1 MASYI
6 GRRKFLATLG
16 GAAGW
21 PLAAPA
27 QQPTAPVVGLLSGI
41 DPDDRQL
48 AAFRKG
54 LNEVGYIAGKSV
66 TIEHRSAAGQYDRL
80 PVLANDLVRRQVT
93 VIVTILGT
101 MSALSAKAA
110 TTTIPIVFAIGSDP
124 VKAGLVPS
132 LNRPGGNVTG
142 VTFLSNVLAAKRLG
156 LLRELVPGISAVGD
170 LVNPTNPNSAGE
182 TNDMQTAAQ
191 SLGLGLRIVNAS
203 TEREIDAAF
212 ANFAEQ
218 RLKALIVTADAFFS
232 GRRDQLVSLAARHA
246 LPTMYWLRE
255 FVADGGLMSYGTS
268 ITDAFRAAGVYA
280 SRVLKGERPAD
291 LPVVQATK
299 FELVINLKAAQTL
312 GVTIPPGVLAIA
324 DEVVE

>member
-6 GRRKFLATLG
+6 GRRKFLATLLG
-16 GAAGW
+16 GVAVAW
-21 PLAAPA
+21 PLAARA
-27 QQPTAPVVGLLSGI
+27 QQPAMPVVGLLSGI
-41 DPDDRQL
+41 EPDARQL
-48 AAFRKG
+48 AAFRQG

-66 TIEHRSAAGQYDRL
+66 TIDHRSAAGQYGRL
-80 PVLANDLVRRQVT
+80 PALANDLVRRRVT
-93 VIVTILGT
+93 VIVTILGPRPPQRLFQSSSRLAVT
-101 MSALSAKAA
+101 RSK
-110 TTTIPIVFAIGSDP
+110 P
-124 VKAGLVPS
+124 LVPS

-191 SLGLGLRIVNAS
+191 SLGLELRIVNAS

-280 SRVLKGERPAD
+280 GRVLKGERPAD
-291 LPVVQATK
+291 LPVVQSTK

>member
-1 MASYI
+1 V
-6 GRRKFLATLG
+6 RRREFITLLG
-16 GAAGW
+16 GAAAW
-21 PLAAPA
+21 PLTTHA
-27 QQPTAPVVGLLSGI
+27 QQPAIPVVGLLSGI

-48 AAFRKG
+48 AAVRQG

-80 PVLANDLVRRQVT
+80 PALANDLVRQQVT
-93 VIVTILGT
+93 VIMLGT
-101 MSALSAKAA
+101 MSALSAKAV

-124 VKAGLVPS
+124 VKAGLVAS

-156 LLRELVPGISAVGD
+156 LLCELVPGITAVGD
-170 LVNPTNPNSAGE
+170 LVNPTNPNSVVE
-182 TNDMQTAAQ
+182 TNDMQTAAR
-191 SLGLGLRIVNAS
+191 SLGMHLRIVNAS
-203 TEREIDAAF
+203 TEREIEAAF

-218 RLKALIVTADAFFS
+218 RVKALIVTADAFFS

-255 FVADGGLMSYGTS
+255 FATDGGLMSYGTS

-280 SRVLKGERPAD
+280 GRVLKGERPAD
-291 LPVVQATK
+291 LPVVQSTK
-299 FELVINLKAAQTL
+299 FELVINLKTAKAL
-312 GVTIPPGVLAIA
+312 GMAIPSGVLAIA

>member
-1 MASYI
+1 MK
-6 GRRKFLATLG
+6 RRTFITLLG
-16 GAAGW
+16 GVAAAW
-21 PLAAPA
+21 PLAARA
-27 QQPTAPVVGLLSGI
+27 QQPAVPVVGLLSGI
-41 DPDDRQL
+41 DPDDLQL
-48 AAFRKG
+48 AAVRQG
-54 LNEVGYIAGKSV
+54 LNEAGYVAGKSV
-66 TIEHRSAAGQYDRL
+66 KIERRSAAGQYDRL
-80 PVLANDLVRRQVT
+80 PALANDLVRRRVT

-191 SLGLGLRIVNAS
+191 SLGLKLRILNAS

-218 RLKALIVTADAFFS
+218 RLKAVIVTADAFFS
-232 GRRDQLVSLAARHA
+232 GRCDQLVSLAARHA

-255 FVADGGLMSYGTS
+255 FAADGGLMSYGTS

-280 SRVLKGERPAD
+280 GRVLKGERPAD
-291 LPVVQATK
+291 LPVVQSTK

-324 DEVVE
+324 DEVIE

>member
-1 MASYI
+1 MK
-6 GRRKFLATLG
+6 RRDFITLLG
-16 GAAGW
+16 GAAVVW
-21 PLAAPA
+21 PLAARA
-27 QQPTAPVVGLLSGI
+27 QQPAMPVVGLLSGI

-48 AAFRKG
+48 AAFRQG
-54 LNEVGYIAGKSV
+54 LNEAGYIAGKSV
-66 TIEHRSAAGQYDRL
+66 TIEHRSAAGQYHRL
-80 PVLANDLVRRQVT
+80 PALANDLVRQQVT
-93 VIVTILGT
+93 VIVTMLGT

-132 LNRPGGNVTG
+132 LNRPGGNITG

-182 TNDMQTAAQ
+182 TNDMQTAAEC
-191 SLGLGLRIVNAS
+191 LGLQLRIVNAS

-255 FVADGGLMSYGTS
+255 FAADGGLMSYGTS

-280 SRVLKGERPAD
+280 GRVLKG
-291 LPVVQATK
+291 
-299 FELVINLKAAQTL
+299 
-312 GVTIPPGVLAIA
+312 
-324 DEVVE
+324 

>member
-1 MASYI
+1 M
-6 GRRKFLATLG
+6 RRREFITLLG
-16 GAAGW
+16 GAAVL
-21 PLAAPA
+21 PVAAQA
-27 QQPTAPVVGLLSGI
+27 QQPGVPVVGLLSGI

-48 AAFRKG
+48 AAVRQG
-54 LNEVGYIAGKSV
+54 LNEAGFVAGKSV
-66 TIEHRSAAGQYDRL
+66 AIEHRSAAGQYDRL
-80 PVLANDLVRRQVT
+80 PALANDLVQRRVN

-110 TTTIPIVFAIGSDP
+110 TAATPIVFAIGSDP

-132 LNRPGGNVTG
+132 LNRPSGNVTG
-142 VTFLSNVLAAKRLG
+142 VSFLSNVLAAKRLG
-156 LLRELVPGISAVGD
+156 LLRELVPGITAVGD

-182 TNDMQTAAQ
+182 TNDMQAAAQ
-191 SLGLGLRIVNAS
+191 SIGLRLHIVNAS

-218 RLKALIVTADAFFS
+218 RLKALIVTADAFYS

-268 ITDAFRAAGVYA
+268 ITEAFRAAGVYA
-280 SRVLKGERPAD
+280 GRILKGERPAD
-291 LPVVQATK
+291 LPVVQSTK
-299 FELVINLKAAQTL
+299 FELAINLRAAQTL

-324 DEVVE
+324 DEVIE